1 MTRVTVWVDGDR
13 HSIHAEGHAG
23 DIEAC
28 NYITGV
34 LYSLAGFATNEVKQ
48 GRAKLL
54 KKMLLS
60 PGEVIIDAAGEER
73 LEAAFEMAAVGLL
86 QLQAT
91 RPEATWEYLSSKM
104 FGDTYYGMDV
114 TTVSAITDT
123 IQSLDGLTDLVGGI
137 FQSATSGQ
145 EVNWNSVR
153 LKLDGYLDDLSKAA
167 GVPYE
172 NVANLFNAVY
182 RQACIATMGK
192 FMGEYAALKMT
203 TDPEKYR
210 TDYYDLLYKA
220 LQGDRKAYEAIYGDM
235 VGTGTFE
242 EEKVRSAMEKRMKD
256 DQGVASAEEL
266 TQRYLS
272 PEQEKVYDGVMKKV
286 TGSSVWRS
294 ATPEQREK
302 AEDILYDIAV
312 GNKAGEK
319 LRETIDDGSAY
330 GIDDADYLLFRLAL
344 SVVDQPTQSGKMG
357 SYTNEEV
364 EEAIGMLAGLS
375 DDAKSFLWTSQGKS
389 EKSNPWG

>member
-34 LYSLAGFATNEVKQ
+34 LYSLAGFAANEVKQ